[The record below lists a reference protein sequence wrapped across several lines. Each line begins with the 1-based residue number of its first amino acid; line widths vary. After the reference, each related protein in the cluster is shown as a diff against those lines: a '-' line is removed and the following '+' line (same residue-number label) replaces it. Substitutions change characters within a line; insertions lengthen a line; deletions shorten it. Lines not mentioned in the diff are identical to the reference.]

1 DDACYGGQPSQ
12 RKNAA
17 GYECNGAA
25 KAYNKVSVVNPSNY
39 SSPRARLPEESR
51 FSRAK
56 IQGSDAP
63 AGQVLRNQ
71 AERNFNSEAER
82 V

>member
-1 DDACYGGQPSQ
+1 MVIMFKSGS
-12 RKNAA
+12 
-17 GYECNGAA
+17 
-25 KAYNKVSVVNPSNY
+25 Y

-51 FSRAK
+51 LSRAK

-63 AGQVLRNQ
+63 AKQVLRNQ

>member
-1 DDACYGGQPSQ
+1 
-12 RKNAA
+12 
-17 GYECNGAA
+17 
-25 KAYNKVSVVNPSNY
+25 VVNPSNY

>member
-1 DDACYGGQPSQ
+1 MLIMGKPIT
-12 RKNAA
+12 
-17 GYECNGAA
+17 
-25 KAYNKVSVVNPSNY
+25 Y
-39 SSPRARLPEESR
+39 SSPRARLPEESESR

-63 AGQVLRNQ
+63 VGQALRNQ
-71 AERNFNSEAER
+71 AERNFNSQAEP

>member
-1 DDACYGGQPSQ
+1 MVD
-12 RKNAA
+12 
-17 GYECNGAA
+17 
-25 KAYNKVSVVNPSNY
+25 PSNY
-39 SSPRARLPEESR
+39 SSPRAHIPEESR

-71 AERNFNSEAER
+71 AERNFNGQAER

>member
-1 DDACYGGQPSQ
+1 MSKPII
-12 RKNAA
+12 
-17 GYECNGAA
+17 
-25 KAYNKVSVVNPSNY
+25 Y

-56 IQGSDAP
+56 IQASDAL
-63 AGQVLRNQ
+63 AGQALRNQ
-71 AERNFNSEAER
+71 AERNFNSQAEH